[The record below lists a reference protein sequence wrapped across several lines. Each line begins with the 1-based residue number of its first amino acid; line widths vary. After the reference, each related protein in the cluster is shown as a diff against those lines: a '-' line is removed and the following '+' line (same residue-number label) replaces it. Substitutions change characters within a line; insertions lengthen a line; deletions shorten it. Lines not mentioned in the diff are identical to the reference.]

1 MLLSCSVKGVEKTH
15 CKGVVQAV
23 KAVSTIVHDIETV
36 DIMKA
41 LQRLKAVV
49 LTHVSSNLTQ
59 SLQLDLAQSVP
70 IYSVRSGPICP
81 NLFIHSF
88 ISAISIALLQVLY
101 YSEALPT
108 TARILYR
115 SFTPK
120 RTGNCR

>member
-1 MLLSCSVKGVEKTH
+1 MLMLLSCSVKGVEKTH

-23 KAVSTIVHDIETV
+23 KAVCTIVHDIETV

-70 IYSVRSGPICP
+70 IYSVRYGPICP
-81 NLFIHSF
+81 NLFS
-88 ISAISIALLQVLY
+88 
-101 YSEALPT
+101 
-108 TARILYR
+108 
-115 SFTPK
+115 
-120 RTGNCR
+120 